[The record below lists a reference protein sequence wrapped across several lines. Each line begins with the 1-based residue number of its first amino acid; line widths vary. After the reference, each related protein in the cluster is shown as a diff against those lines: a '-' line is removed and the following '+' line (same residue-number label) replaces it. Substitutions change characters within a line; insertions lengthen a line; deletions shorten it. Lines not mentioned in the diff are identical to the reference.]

1 MKIQDFPIAKITA
14 SFILGILISNYL
26 EIGLEYYL
34 VSTIFCL
41 TLFYFSFYKSNK
53 KIRQTNTFGIITILL
68 FFSIGALTTV
78 LHDDR
83 NNKNHYSHI
92 NNLEDKHKIVLITR
106 EKLKSTT
113 KSHRYYADVIK
124 IGTKNCFGKV
134 ILNLKKDKNES
145 TIVSGSKIYV
155 LGTLTEIQKPNNP
168 NQFDYSNYL
177 KHKNIYAQIYSSTND
192 IKVDKQLYKDIYH
205 YVFELRENIIQ
216 RLKINGFQQEE
227 LAVLNALILGQKQDI
242 SPDTQKDYQNAG
254 AVHILSVS
262 GMHVGFIMLFI
273 TFLLKPLPNNKKSNL
288 CRIFIILI
296 SLWIFAFIA
305 GLSPSVVRSVT
316 MFSFITFG
324 SLINRQNNMFH
335 TIIVSLFIIL
345 LIEPGFLFDIGFQL
359 SYLALFFIIWFQPML
374 KNLWSPKQKINIYL
388 WDILTVS
395 TAAQI
400 GTLPLSIYYF
410 HQFPGLFFVTNLVL
424 VPMIFIIMILG
435 SLLMIFSLFDYLP
448 IILLKL
454 VEGLI
459 YCMNVFINKI
469 ASVELFV
476 LKNIPLS
483 VAMLITSY
491 IIAITIINLLKKFNY
506 VRFALTLSFLI
517 LFQIL
522 LIQKNWETKKGNNLI
537 VFSSRNKTII
547 GFKKGETLEIA
558 SNSKIENNSF
568 EKNTIDSYVI
578 ANFITNTKT
587 ENLKNFYYFDDK
599 KIVVLDSN
607 IPHETIKASEVIILR
622 NSPKINLERL
632 LENSNPKI
640 IIADGSNYKSY
651 IKLWAETCR
660 NKNIPFH
667 STYEKGYYKL

>member
-14 SFILGILISNYL
+14 SFVLGILISNYL
-26 EIGLEYYL
+26 EIGLTY
-34 VSTIFCL
+34 SIAF
-41 TLFYFSFYKSNK
+41 TLFCIVLFCFSYYKSNK
-53 KIRQTNTFGIITILL
+53 KIRKTNAFGIITLLL
-68 FFSIGALTTV
+68 FISIGTLTTV
-78 LHDDR
+78 IHDDKT
-83 NNKNHYSHI
+83 NKNHYSHI
-92 NNLEDKHKIVLITR
+92 HNLEDKHKIVLITR
-106 EKLKSTT
+106 EKLKTT
-113 KSHRYYADVIK
+113 PKSHRYYADVIK
-124 IGTKNCFGKV
+124 IDNKNCFGKV

-145 TIVSGSKIYV
+145 TIVSGNKIYV
-155 LGTLTEIQKPNNP
+155 LGTLNEIQKPNNP

-177 KHKNIYAQIYSSTND
+177 RHKNIYAQIYSSTND
-192 IKVDKQLYKDIYH
+192 VKIDKQLYKDIYY

-216 RLKINGFQQEE
+216 RLKNNGFQQEE

-288 CRIFIILI
+288 FRIFIILI

-435 SLLMIFSLFDYLP
+435 SILMILSLFNYVP
-448 IILLKL
+448 ILLLKI
-454 VEGLI
+454 VETLI
-459 YCMNVFINKI
+459 YWMNVFINKI
-469 ASVELFV
+469 ATIEVFV

-483 VAMLITSY
+483 IAMLITSY
-491 IIAITIINLLKKFNY
+491 IITTTIINLIKKFNY
-506 VRFALTLSFLI
+506 TRLATTLSFLI
-517 LFQIL
+517 IFQIL
-522 LIQKNWETKKGNNLI
+522 LIKKNWETKKENNLI
-537 VFSSRNKTII
+537 VFNSRNKTIL
-547 GFKKGETLEIA
+547 GFKKGQTLEIA
-558 SNSKIENNSF
+558 CSSTIKKNSF
-568 EKNTIDSYVI
+568 EKNTIDSYMI
-578 ANFITNTKT
+578 ANFITNTRK
-587 ENLKNFYYFDDK
+587 ESLKNFYYFNDK

-640 IIADGSNYKSY
+640 IIADGSNYKSH

>member
-1 MKIQDFPIAKITA
+1 
-14 SFILGILISNYL
+14 
-26 EIGLEYYL
+26 
-34 VSTIFCL
+34 
-41 TLFYFSFYKSNK
+41 
-53 KIRQTNTFGIITILL
+53 
-68 FFSIGALTTV
+68 
-78 LHDDR
+78 
-83 NNKNHYSHI
+83 
-92 NNLEDKHKIVLITR
+92 
-106 EKLKSTT
+106 
-113 KSHRYYADVIK
+113 
-124 IGTKNCFGKV
+124 
-134 ILNLKKDKNES
+134 
-145 TIVSGSKIYV
+145 
-155 LGTLTEIQKPNNP
+155 
-168 NQFDYSNYL
+168 
-177 KHKNIYAQIYSSTND
+177 
-192 IKVDKQLYKDIYH
+192 
-205 YVFELRENIIQ
+205 
-216 RLKINGFQQEE
+216 
-227 LAVLNALILGQKQDI
+227 
-242 SPDTQKDYQNAG
+242 
-254 AVHILSVS
+254 
-262 GMHVGFIMLFI
+262 
-273 TFLLKPLPNNKKSNL
+273 
-288 CRIFIILI
+288 
-296 SLWIFAFIA
+296 
-305 GLSPSVVRSVT
+305 
-316 MFSFITFG
+316 
-324 SLINRQNNMFH
+324 
-335 TIIVSLFIIL
+335 
-345 LIEPGFLFDIGFQL
+345 
-359 SYLALFFIIWFQPML
+359 ML

-491 IIAITIINLLKKFNY
+491 VITITIINLLKKFNY
-506 VRFALTLSFLI
+506 ERFALTLSFLI

-522 LIQKNWETKKGNNLI
+522 LIQKNWETKKENNLI
-537 VFSSRNKTII
+537 VFNSRNKTII

-558 SNSKIENNSF
+558 SNSKIEDNSF

-578 ANFITNTKT
+578 ANFITTTKT

-632 LENSNPKI
+632 LENSKPKI
-640 IIADGSNYKSY
+640 IIADGSNYKSH